1 MNKHKL
7 GFIRGRLR
15 SVKFALKGVK
25 LLITTEDSIKTQVF
39 FAILITIIG
48 FYFSISINE
57 WMFQIIAIALVL
69 VAEALN
75 TAIEKLADFM
85 HPDYDEKIGFI
96 KDVAAGAPA
105 FAALFS
111 MIIGSIIYLPK
122 IITLF

>member
-1 MNKHKL
+1 
-7 GFIRGRLR
+7 
-15 SVKFALKGVK
+15 
-25 LLITTEDSIKTQVF
+25 
-39 FAILITIIG
+39 
-48 FYFSISINE
+48 
-57 WMFQIIAIALVL
+57 
-69 VAEALN
+69 
-75 TAIEKLADFM
+75 M

>member
-48 FYFSISINE
+48 FY
-57 WMFQIIAIALVL
+57 
-69 VAEALN
+69 
-75 TAIEKLADFM
+75 
-85 HPDYDEKIGFI
+85 
-96 KDVAAGAPA
+96 
-105 FAALFS
+105 
-111 MIIGSIIYLPK
+111 
-122 IITLF
+122 